1 MKKKL
6 LAPVLV
12 LCLLSAS
19 CATIIKGNSSKVDLN
34 SDPQGAKVFVNG
46 NFMGETPIRIKLESK
61 GNYFL
66 EFKKEG
72 FKTKSFNITNH
83 VGAGW
88 IILDVLFGLIPVLVD
103 AATGS
108 WYDLDQNNINAIL
121 EKQQPR
127 PTIY

>member
-6 LAPVLV
+6 WAPVLV

-46 NFMGETPIRIKLESK
+46 YFMGETPIRIKLESK
-61 GNYFL
+61 GNYIL